1 MTIATLPTSGAAPT
15 PASPSQAITAQA
27 APAGATPTQA
37 PPLRPRLAVG
47 LLGIFIAAM
56 MSGINSRVG
65 ALALPD
71 LRGGLGV
78 GIDEAS
84 WLGTA
89 YGAGELIAMPF
100 AAWFAVTLSMRRFHL
115 MLLAVIATIAVVLPW
130 VQNLPLLIALRA
142 GQGLASG
149 ALIPLLMMAALRFLP
164 LNLRLY
170 ALAIY
175 SMTATF
181 SPNVSI
187 WLTGLWTDQLSD
199 LRLVYWQ
206 VVPAALLAAPLVAW
220 GIPQDAPKP
229 ERYKEANWFGLVFGV
244 LGLGLVAIA
253 LDQGSRLDWF
263 RSPLVVCAA
272 VCGVA
277 CLGMYLLAEWHHPS
291 PFIKLQL
298 LERRNLGLG
307 FFIFFCLVVIFLSGS
322 LLPVSHLARAWDYR
336 ALQSAPIGLL
346 IGLPQLVLAP
356 AVSLLLYR
364 KWVDARC
371 TLALGLLLIAGACL
385 LGSRLTHEWIW
396 SEFLAPQMLQAI
408 GQPMAVVSML
418 FLATSVV
425 QAPEGAYVSGT
436 VNLLRAL
443 ASLAGTAGVTR
454 LLELR
459 GRFHVE
465 MLLDQLAG
473 ASGRGLHAADAAN
486 LEPIV
491 HQQAAVLSVA
501 DAYLA
506 LGAAALLLIPCVF
519 AMKYIPAPQSQT
531 RS

>member
-1 MTIATLPTSGAAPT
+1 MNSATAPLSGAAP
-15 PASPSQAITAQA
+15 AQA
-27 APAGATPTQA
+27 APVQA
-37 PPLRPRLAVG
+37 IPFGPRLAVG

-65 ALALPD
+65 ALALAD

-84 WLGTA
+84 WLNTA
-89 YGAGELIAMPF
+89 YSAGELIAMPF
-100 AAWFAVTLSMRRFHL
+100 AAWFAVTLSLRRFHL
-115 MLLAVIATIAVVLPW
+115 LVLAVIAAIAILLPW
-130 VQNLPLLIALRA
+130 VQNLPLLMALRA
-142 GQGLASG
+142 IQGVASG

-164 LNLRLY
+164 LSLRLY

-187 WLTGLWTDQLSD
+187 WLTGLWTDQVSD

-206 VVPAALLAAPLVAW
+206 AVPAALLAAPLVAW

-229 ERYKEANWFGLVFGV
+229 GRFKDANWFGMVFGV
-244 LGLGLVAIA
+244 LGLALVAVT

-263 RSPLVVCAA
+263 RSPLIACAA
-272 VCGVA
+272 ACGVA
-277 CLGMYLLAEWHHPS
+277 CMGMYLLTEWHHPS

-307 FFIFFCLVVIFLSGS
+307 FSIFFCLVVIFLSGS
-322 LLPVSHLARAWDYR
+322 LLPVSHLARAWEYR

-371 TLALGLLLIAGACL
+371 TLALGLVLIAIACL
-385 LGSRLTHEWIW
+385 LGSRLTHEWMW
-396 SEFLAPQMLQAI
+396 SEFLVPQMLQAV

-425 QAPEGAYVSGT
+425 QPSEGAYVSGT

-443 ASLAGTAGVTR
+443 ASLAGSAAVTR
-454 LLELR
+454 LVELR
-459 GRFHVE
+459 ERFHAE

-473 ASGRGLHAADAAN
+473 VSGRGLHAADAAS
-486 LEPIV
+486 LALTV
-491 HQQAAVLSVA
+491 RQQAAVLSIA

-519 AMKYIPAPQSQT
+519 AMKYIPAPQIQT
-531 RS
+531 RSS